1 MKKRILVA
9 DDEPDLVEII
19 TAVLEKPGWEIQAST
34 DGRSTI
40 RALEQ
45 TVFDLVFLDL
55 LLPEPDGFDILC
67 WIRRNESTKE
77 IPVIIISGRS
87 QENTITRAK
96 KLGANQFIIKPFDFE
111 VLRSVAANY
120 LSEE

>member
-9 DDEPDLVEII
+9 DDEPDLVEIM

-55 LLPEPDGFDILC
+55 LLPEPDGFDILR

-87 QENTITRAK
+87 QESTITRAQ
-96 KLGANQFIIKPFDFE
+96 KLGANQFITKPFDFE